1 MVRHNAKQIKI
12 MKTTKT
18 IGYTLAKL
26 DRSIGK
32 NPSTTEIVV
41 EKVKKALIHLG
52 KVLMSMM
59 ENGHKQLIRIEGER
73 MKHIIE
79 VSRRKRTKVMY
90 KQWGNPNEDN
100 INTQQLIND
109 IRFGRL

>member
-1 MVRHNAKQIKI
+1 

-26 DRSIGK
+26 DRSMT
-32 NPSTTEIVV
+32 PTLSTTEIVV
-41 EKVKKALIHLG
+41 EKVKKAFIHLG

>member
-1 MVRHNAKQIKI
+1 

-18 IGYTLAKL
+18 IGYTLSKL
-26 DRSIGK
+26 DRSMTPT
-32 NPSTTEIVV
+32 PSTTEIVL
-41 EKVKKALIHLG
+41 EKLKKAIIHFG
-52 KVLMSMM
+52 KVVLSMM
-59 ENGHKQLIRIEGER
+59 ENGQKQLIRIEGER

-79 VSRRKRTKVMY
+79 VSRRKRTKIMY
-90 KQWGNPNEDN
+90 KQWGNPNEE

>member
-1 MVRHNAKQIKI
+1 
-12 MKTTKT
+12 MKRTKT

-26 DRSIGK
+26 DRSMT
-32 NPSTTEIVV
+32 PTLSTTEIIV

-90 KQWGNPNEDN
+90 KQWGNPNEE

>member
-1 MVRHNAKQIKI
+1 

-26 DRSIGK
+26 DRSMT
-32 NPSTTEIVV
+32 PTLSTTEIVV

-59 ENGHKQLIRIEGER
+59 ENGQKQLIRIEGER

-79 VSRRKRTKVMY
+79 VSKNYPGSIACSILAHAARIELQSR
-90 KQWGNPNEDN
+90 
-100 INTQQLIND
+100 
-109 IRFGRL
+109 

>member
-1 MVRHNAKQIKI
+1 
-12 MKTTKT
+12 MKTKT
-18 IGYTLAKL
+18 ISYVSGKL
-26 DRSIGK
+26 DRSMT
-32 NPSTTEIVV
+32 PTLSTTEIVR
-41 EKVKKALIHLG
+41 EKVKKAMIHFG
-52 KVLMSMM
+52 KVILSMM
-59 ENGHKQLIRIEGER
+59 ENGQKQLIRIEGER

-90 KQWGNPNEDN
+90 KQWSNPEQE

>member
-1 MVRHNAKQIKI
+1 V
-12 MKTTKT
+12 
-18 IGYTLAKL
+18 LAKL
-26 DRSIGK
+26 
-32 NPSTTEIVV
+32 
-41 EKVKKALIHLG
+41 KKAMIHLG
-52 KVLMSMM
+52 KVVLSMM
-59 ENGHKQLIRIEGER
+59 ENGQKQLIRIEGER

-90 KQWGNPNEDN
+90 KQWSNPNED

>member
-1 MVRHNAKQIKI
+1 MVRQNVKQIKV

-18 IGYTLAKL
+18 IGYTLVKL
-26 DRSIGK
+26 DRSMTPI
-32 NPSTTEIVV
+32 PSTTEIVV
-41 EKVKKALIHLG
+41 EKVKKAIIHLG
-52 KVLMSMM
+52 KVFMSMM

-90 KQWGNPNEDN
+90 KQWSNPEQD

>member
-1 MVRHNAKQIKI
+1 MVRQNVKQIKV

-26 DRSIGK
+26 DRSMTPT
-32 NPSTTEIVV
+32 PSTTEIVL
-41 EKVKKALIHLG
+41 EKVKKALIHMA
-52 KVLMSMM
+52 KVLLSMM
-59 ENGHKQLIRIEGER
+59 ENGQKQLIRIEGER

-90 KQWGNPNEDN
+90 KQWSNPEDD

>member
-1 MVRHNAKQIKI
+1 

-26 DRSIGK
+26 DRSMTPK
-32 NPSTTEIVV
+32 LSTTEIVLQ
-41 EKVKKALIHLG
+41 KTKKAMIHLG

-59 ENGHKQLIRIEGER
+59 ENGQKQLIRIEGER

>member
-1 MVRHNAKQIKI
+1 
-12 MKTTKT
+12 MKTKT
-18 IGYTLAKL
+18 ISYVSGKL
-26 DRSIGK
+26 DRSMT
-32 NPSTTEIVV
+32 PTQSTTEIVR
-41 EKVKKALIHLG
+41 EKLKNAMIHFG
-52 KVLMSMM
+52 KVVLSMM
-59 ENGHKQLIRIEGER
+59 ENGQKQLIRIEGER

-90 KQWGNPNEDN
+90 KQWSNPEEE

>member
-1 MVRHNAKQIKI
+1 

-26 DRSIGK
+26 DRSMGK
-32 NPSTTEIVV
+32 NPSTTEIVL
-41 EKVKKALIHLG
+41 EKTKKALIHLG

-90 KQWGNPNEDN
+90 KQWGNPNEE

>member
-12 MKTTKT
+12 MKTKT
-18 IGYTLAKL
+18 ISYVSGKL
-26 DRSIGK
+26 DRTMGK
-32 NPSTTEIVV
+32 NLSTTEIVV
-41 EKVKKALIHLG
+41 EKVKKAMIHLG

-59 ENGHKQLIRIEGER
+59 ENGQKQLIRIEGER

-90 KQWGNPNEDN
+90 KQWSNPEEE

>member
-1 MVRHNAKQIKI
+1 MVRHNVKQIKV
-12 MKTTKT
+12 MKTKT
-18 IGYTLAKL
+18 ISYVSGKL
-26 DRSIGK
+26 DRTMGK
-32 NPSTTEIVV
+32 NLSTTEIVLQ
-41 EKVKKALIHLG
+41 KTKKAMIHLG